1 MSDLHEQAE
10 RISHLSVRVAHNM
23 RVAAIVQSAFPG
35 LTPSQLQILSLID
48 EADEI
53 EVSMSRIA
61 RELAVTMPSVTG
73 LVDQL
78 SRRGLVSRRHDDRD
92 RRRVLVSL
100 TDEGRNALADVW
112 ELIVDLL
119 ARLLERIPEEE
130 RERLVAAA
138 ERFHALSLE
147 IHDEEIAT
155 LEARAGKRT
164 A

>member
-1 MSDLHEQAE
+1 MSNLREQAE
-10 RISHLSVRVAHNM
+10 RISRLSVRVAHNM

-48 EADEI
+48 QADET
-53 EVSMSRIA
+53 EMSMTEIA

-78 SRRGLVSRRHDDRD
+78 SRRGLVSRRHDDKD

-100 TDEGRNALADVW
+100 TDAGQKALAEVW
-112 ELIVDLL
+112 EAIINLV
-119 ARLLERIPEEE
+119 ARLLEVIPEEE
-130 RERLVAAA
+130 RESLLVAS
-138 ERFHALSLE
+138 ERVYALSLE

-155 LEARAGKRT
+155 LAARGGKRT